1 MEVSLDLPLIYLLG
15 IETAFTP
22 CFFPIIPVF
31 LTYIS
36 RSGREKAFL
45 ASVLF
50 AAGITASFV
59 LYGFAAAYSAGFIQ
73 MVLSLSLELIT
84 VELGLLFVGLGLAL
98 LTPFKEALAMLSVPT
113 PRIRKI
119 TLANAFVLGFLFS
132 IIAAPCAA
140 TYLFAI
146 ISTTLLKAMGDIG
159 YAVAQL
165 AVYGAGISTPFLA
178 IGLLTQKLGTRM
190 LRSVSKSFLV
200 RHNEEIAGV
209 ITVLLGIVTMA
220 SIEDFTL
227 YLGQASEALRPLIA
241 LLFAATGVYY
251 AVVAARSYRYV
262 EDMGVL
268 LVSAGFLAVAG
279 GLVAEQVLAA
289 LGAVQ
294 PWILRLATR
303 GLLLLGVA
311 SMGLRGLAAVG
322 VLGDLSRAAAVI
334 DGAAAAL
341 WGITYG
347 RLGDRRHLWATLY
360 LLGLAAYDAGW
371 SGLPGWTQACLA
383 VFTVVA
389 ALNLYPAASGNRG
402 ALSGLRLLVEEESL

>member
-1 MEVSLDLPLIYLLG
+1 MAVSLDLPLIYLLG

-36 RSGREKAFL
+36 RSGREKALL
-45 ASVLF
+45 ASILF

-73 MVLSLSLELIT
+73 MVLSLSLELVT
-84 VELGLLFVGLGLAL
+84 VELGLVFIGLGLAL

-113 PRIRKI
+113 PRIKKI

-165 AVYGAGISTPFLA
+165 TVYGAGISTPFIV

-190 LRSVSKSFLV
+190 LRSVSRSFLV

-209 ITVLLGIVTMA
+209 ITVLLGVVTMA
-220 SIEDFTL
+220 SIGDFTI
-227 YLGQASEALRPLIA
+227 YLGPAAEALRPLLA

-262 EDMGVL
+262 DDKRVL
-268 LVSAGFLAVAG
+268 LLSAGFLAVAAD
-279 GLVAEQVLAA
+279 LALEQAAA
-289 LGAVQ
+289 LMGGTA
-294 PWILRLATR
+294 PWPLTLASR
-303 GLLLLGVA
+303 GLLLAGVA
-311 SMGLRGLAAVG
+311 AMGLRGLAAVAILGWPSGAAG
-322 VLGDLSRAAAVI
+322 VLDA
-334 DGAAAAL
+334 AAAAL
-341 WGITYG
+341 WGATYA
-347 RLGDRRHLWATLY
+347 RLRDRRHLWGTLY
-360 LLGLAAYDAGW
+360 LLGLAAYDVGW
-371 SGLPGWTQACLA
+371 QGLPGWAQALLA
-383 VFTVVA
+383 VFSVVA

-402 ALSGLRLLVEEESL
+402 ALSGLRLIAEEEPF